1 MSILYELAEP
11 LVGNGTNKYINT
23 GIQLFNDTNK
33 LLSWTMLIDI
43 TINTISSE
51 SFKPIVHCMNE
62 TGSYDGFCLDYK
74 NNIDGDNKSSIRIII
89 PNLNIK
95 LVKEVKENTRY
106 QFALIKDG
114 STFTFY
120 DGNMNVLV
128 NQTTENINSVSQNL
142 LLMAITDSGGNV
154 DRFNDGTLNAFKLVD
169 SVLTTTDCDEY
180 LNGLYDDGN
189 DNETTEDNPTDNG
202 EEYQD
207 SNTTSESTGT
217 GDSGIEGVSEDSW
230 GNENYG
236 LPCALYFYYMGDD
249 INAGNE
255 YENWNTE
262 YTNAVLGNCSAIQSI
277 QYVPFLRKTDLT
289 LNAVPYD
296 VARFGQLQ
304 SSHPKLDFAPYV
316 YRIKALTTDIKT
328 LGSFTVYSPSKTI
341 GGARNWKNES
351 RLYNYPYQFA
361 MITDHL
367 NPPFEVKY
375 HLIPTNTGT
384 VKVLNTISDR
394 CSYGLFID
402 GYKGDNGQLEAMVSG
417 EAHELPCSSSAY
429 NQWYA
434 SNKNQIAQNVSNM
447 SQTAFLNNQ
456 NISQNQQYNIL
467 NSTVGAVGNLLSLN
481 FGGVANSV
489 IGGFQNNMNMNFQ
502 KQMNNVGVQQQI
514 AMNMAQG
521 QDLRNTPN
529 TMISMGSDVYYG
541 LAKGKYQLDLI
552 RFGLTDEYFEKLGNY
567 FAMYGYK
574 QNKVMTI
581 NITNRYYYNY
591 IKTIGVNIHS
601 ESIPRNHLEQ
611 IKSIFDNG
619 VTIWHTYRE
628 GVIVGDISKDN
639 KEV

>member
-1 MSILYELAEP
+1 MGDYIWIKYSA
-11 LVGNGTNKYINT
+11 NADGTNMTDTVEEDTAYKGIAT
-23 GIQLFNDTNK
+23 GKDTTEESENPQDYT
-33 LLSWTMLIDI
+33 WYPYEGE
-43 TINTISSE
+43 SE
-51 SFKPIVHCMNE
+51 SIDSE
-62 TGSYDGFCLDYK
+62 
-74 NNIDGDNKSSIRIII
+74 NNI
-89 PNLNIK
+89 
-95 LVKEVKENTRY
+95 T
-106 QFALIKDG
+106 
-114 STFTFY
+114 
-120 DGNMNVLV
+120 M
-128 NQTTENINSVSQNL
+128 
-142 LLMAITDSGGNV
+142 
-154 DRFNDGTLNAFKLVD
+154 
-169 SVLTTTDCDEY
+169 
-180 LNGLYDDGN
+180 DDPL
-189 DNETTEDNPTDNG
+189 ESG

-207 SNTTSESTGT
+207 STFTPIPTGG
-217 GDSGIEGVSEDSW
+217 GDTGIEGGNEDSW

-262 YTNAVLGNCSAIQSI
+262 YTNAVLGNCSAIQSV
-277 QYVPFLRKTDLT
+277 QYVPFLRKDDLN
-289 LNAVPYD
+289 LLAVPYD

-304 SSHPKLDFAPYV
+304 ASHPKLDYAPYV
-316 YRIKALTTDIKT
+316 YRIKALTTQVKT
-328 LGSFTVYSPSKTI
+328 LGSFIPYKPTKTI
-341 GGARNWKNES
+341 GGERNWRNES
-351 RLYNYPYQFA
+351 RLYNYPYNFA

-367 NPPFEVKY
+367 NPPMEIKY
-375 HLIPTNTGT
+375 HLVPNNKGDI
-384 VKVLNTISDR
+384 KVLQTISDR
-394 CSYGLFID
+394 CSYGLFVE

-467 NSTVGAVGNLLSLN
+467 NSTVGAIGNALSMN
-481 FGGVANSV
+481 WGGVANSV

-521 QDLRNTPN
+521 QDMRNTPN

-541 LAKGKYQLDLI
+541 LAKGNYQLDLY
-552 RFGLTDEYFEKLGNY
+552 RFGLTEEYNRKLGDY

-574 QNKVMTI
+574 QNRVMTI
-581 NITNRYYYNY
+581 NTQDRYYYNY
-591 IKTIGVNIHS
+591 IKTVGVNI
-601 ESIPRNHLEQ
+601 EATNIPRNHLEE

-619 VTIWHTYRE
+619 VTIWHTFRE
-628 GVIVGDISKDN
+628 GVTVGDISKDN